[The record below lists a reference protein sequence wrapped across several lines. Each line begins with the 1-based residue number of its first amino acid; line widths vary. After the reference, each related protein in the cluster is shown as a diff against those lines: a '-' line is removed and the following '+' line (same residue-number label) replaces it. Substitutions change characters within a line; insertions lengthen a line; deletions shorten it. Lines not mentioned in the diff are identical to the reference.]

1 MPKQKVVVVGGK
13 DLDREFA
20 RQLRKRDGVK
30 RVINEMAVKIQTQAE
45 DNVRALGAIDTA
57 ALRSSITI
65 DTLSAGL
72 GAAIG
77 PEEPYGLYVELGT
90 KKHFPP
96 VQPLEEWAH
105 RHGMEEGAGFL
116 IARAISRR
124 GTQARPFLLPAYFSH
139 EGELEKRLAQEM
151 ER

>member
-1 MPKQKVVVVGGK
+1 MPKQKVVVIGGK
-13 DLDREFA
+13 ELDREFT
-20 RQLRKRDGVK
+20 RQLRKRDAVK
-30 RVINEMAVKIQTQAE
+30 RVINEMAIKIQTQAT
-45 DNVRALGAIDTA
+45 DNLRALGGVDTG
-57 ALRSSITI
+57 ALRNSITI
-65 DTLSAGL
+65 DIFSLGL

-105 RHGMEEGAGFL
+105 RHGLEEGVGYL

-124 GTQARPFLLPAYFSH
+124 GTQARPFLLPAYFAH
-139 EGELEKRLAQEM
+139 EGEVEKRLAEEM

>member
-1 MPKQKVVVVGGK
+1 MPKQKVIVVGGK

-30 RVINEMAVKIQTQAE
+30 RVINEMAIKIQTQAQ
-45 DNVRALGAIDTA
+45 DNARALGVLDTGT
-57 ALRSSITI
+57 LRESITI
-65 DTLSAGL
+65 DILALGF

-77 PEEPYGLYVELGT
+77 PEEPYGLFVELGT

-105 RHGMEEGAGFL
+105 RHGLEEGAGYA
-116 IARAISRR
+116 IAKKIARR
-124 GTQARPFLLPAYFSH
+124 GTEARPFLLPAYYSH
-139 EGELEKRLAQEM
+139 ERELEKRLAEEM